1 MVSRFPILNNLEAA
15 GMDRRMIAIN
25 GANLILKE
33 IFEFLFFHA
42 DPHPGNLF
50 VIKNNVIAPVDFS
63 MIGMLDEEI
72 AYQIGIMF
80 TAIVEKDV
88 DSMLDI
94 LLSIGITP
102 EPIDRTAFRLE
113 LADFLERYYEV
124 PLKQLNIGTII
135 NELMDIIRRYRLR
148 LPADLIMMAKALA
161 ISEGVGTMLY
171 PEFNII
177 EHVKPYA
184 RKLMIRRLDPT
195 RQLRELY
202 RMVGETFMLF
212 KKLPSDMREILTKIK
227 KDELGIRFEHR
238 GLERITREL
247 DRSSN
252 RMSFAIVIA
261 ALIIGTAIVFQKEV
275 CPKLFGYPILG
286 LAGFLMASILGMWLL
301 IGILRSGKL

>member
-1 MVSRFPILNNLEAA
+1 
-15 GMDRRMIAIN
+15 
-25 GANLILKE
+25 
-33 IFEFLFFHA
+33 
-42 DPHPGNLF
+42 
-50 VIKNNVIAPVDFS
+50 
-63 MIGMLDEEI
+63 
-72 AYQIGIMF
+72 
-80 TAIVEKDV
+80 
-88 DSMLDI
+88 
-94 LLSIGITP
+94 
-102 EPIDRTAFRLE
+102 
-113 LADFLERYYEV
+113 
-124 PLKQLNIGTII
+124 
-135 NELMDIIRRYRLR
+135 MDIIRRYRLR
-148 LPADLIMMAKALA
+148 LPPDLIMMAKALA

-195 RQLRELY
+195 RQLRELS

-252 RMSFAIVIA
+252 RLSFAVVIA
-261 ALIIGTAIVFQKEV
+261 ALIIGSALVFQTAAG
-275 CPKLFGYPILG
+275 PKLFGYPILG
-286 LAGFLMASILGMWLL
+286 LAGFLMASILGLWLL